1 MAEQNESELDIF
13 GRKIFFLNPAYPVKK
28 EIMSRLQ
35 AQEYEVYT
43 IESYRE
49 AKPLLRKNPNSLLFV
64 NIDAQLT
71 HAAWFNYIRTY
82 DRADILATIKICVI
96 SERIKASDVAIFNKF
111 VNMVSDVIE
120 FNEGIEGV
128 AKQIQKI
135 LDETN
140 AKGKRQYVRANLTHD
155 KDASLFWNHGSK
167 MHQLKLLDLSSVGM
181 AVKCPAV
188 LENQIIAKN
197 FLLQDVTMRL
207 GPKQMVVEAVIYGI
221 KSTPEG
227 TLWILLLLPS
237 TPPSIKEEIR
247 TYVSKTIEEKM
258 ITSINGERKDDEDY
272 ALLNYYNLATKTKT
286 KSKISPFASL
296 PGSNF

>member
-82 DRADILATIKICVI
+82 DRDDILATIKICVI

-120 FNEGIEGV
+120 FTEGIEGV

-181 AVKCPAV
+181 AVKCPSV

>member
-82 DRADILATIKICVI
+82 DRDDILATIKICVI

-155 KDASLFWNHGSK
+155 KDASLFWNHGST

-181 AVKCPAV
+181 AVKCPSV

-237 TPPSIKEEIR
+237 TPPSIREEIR

-296 PGSNF
+296 PGRNF

>member
-82 DRADILATIKICVI
+82 DRDDILATIKICVI

-181 AVKCPAV
+181 AVKCPSV

-197 FLLQDVTMRL
+197 FLLQNVTMRL

>member
-82 DRADILATIKICVI
+82 DRDDILATIKICVI

-135 LDETN
+135 LDETH

-181 AVKCPAV
+181 AVKCPSV